1 MVKEELIT
9 RSPLRILEQ
18 SIHGGLG
25 NGNIGVIA
33 ARKGVGKTAC
43 LVNFAADLMLQG
55 KQVIHVSFSE
65 NTNHIIAWYEDIFTE
80 LANRFRLGNASHL
93 HDNFLKNRIIMNFN
107 QDTIDQKKIEK
118 SILTT
123 VENCAFNPN
132 TIVLDDYDFS
142 KSSAADLQSFKNFA
156 SQLNLELWFSASV
169 PDDQGYF
176 DGSSIPEMILP
187 LIDEISIV
195 ICLQPRDH
203 FIHLN
208 LIKDHDAETVGDPH
222 LKLNPNILLIAEE
235 I

>member
-1 MVKEELIT
+1 MVKKELIT

-18 SIHGGLG
+18 STHGGLG

-43 LVNFAADLMLQG
+43 LVNFAADLMLRE

-65 NTNHIIAWYEDIFTE
+65 DTNHIIAWYEDIFTE
-80 LANRFRLGNASHL
+80 LAHRFKLGNAAHL
-93 HDNFLKNRIIMNFN
+93 HDNFIKNRIIMNFN

-123 VENCAFNPN
+123 IENCALTPN
-132 TIVLDDYDFS
+132 TIFLDDYDFS
-142 KSSAADLQSFKNFA
+142 KSSAAELQSFKNFA

-169 PDDQGYF
+169 PDVHGHF
-176 DGSSIPEMILP
+176 DGSTIPEMLQP

-195 ICLQPRDH
+195 ICLQPRDQLV
-203 FIHLN
+203 HLN
-208 LIKDHDAETVGDPH
+208 LVKDHDTEMAGDPH
-222 LKLNPNILLIAEE
+222 LKLDPKIFLIAEE

>member
-1 MVKEELIT
+1 
-9 RSPLRILEQ
+9 
-18 SIHGGLG
+18 
-25 NGNIGVIA
+25 
-33 ARKGVGKTAC
+33 
-43 LVNFAADLMLQG
+43 
-55 KQVIHVSFSE
+55 
-65 NTNHIIAWYEDIFTE
+65 
-80 LANRFRLGNASHL
+80 
-93 HDNFLKNRIIMNFN
+93 MNFN

-169 PDDQGYF
+169 PDDHGYF
-176 DGSSIPEMILP
+176 DGSSIPEMIQP
-187 LIDEISIV
+187 LIDKISIV

-203 FIHLN
+203 LVHLN
-208 LIKDHDAETVGDPH
+208 LVKDHEAEMAGDPH
-222 LKLNPNILLIAEE
+222 LKLDPRILLIAEE